1 MRPTARQIL
10 QPFITYAFYP
20 LMLLLTGA
28 VSYISLEAAWAP
40 AAIYTYFAATRFG
53 LLIGTEFLF
62 PAKQKWKMTWR
73 SFWRDIKYSVTNIVF
88 MRGGSF
94 LIALLALDLAVDNP
108 GLLPNAPFIVG
119 LVATALVY
127 EFFQYWFHRWCHEGP
142 GKIGEFLWKMHAAH
156 HLPDKVYLVMHGVMH
171 PLNALAST
179 LISSGVVL
187 LMGASQEAL
196 FVLLMFRGLNGWI
209 SHFNVDIRAGFLNY
223 IFAGTEL
230 HRYHHSA
237 DFSEAKNYGSFIIFW
252 DIVFGTFV
260 YKPGRLPERL
270 GVDDVSA
277 YPESTELLKVLALP
291 FRKSAPDFQS
301 GEKPEEVFGEINPGL
316 TPPR

>member
-1 MRPTARQIL
+1 VRPTARQTL

-20 LMLLLTGA
+20 LMLVATGI
-28 VSYISLEAAWAP
+28 VSYITLETAWAP

-53 LLIGTEFLF
+53 LLLGTEFLF
-62 PAKQKWKMTWR
+62 PAKQEWKMTWR
-73 SFWRDIKYSVTNIVF
+73 SFWRDIKYGVTNIVIL
-88 MRGGSF
+88 RGGSF
-94 LIALLALDLAVDNP
+94 LIALLALDLAADNP

-127 EFFQYWFHRWCHEGP
+127 EFFQYWFHRLNHEGP
-142 GKIGEFLWKMHAAH
+142 GKLGAFLWKMHAAH

-171 PLNALAST
+171 PLNAIANT
-179 LISSGVVL
+179 AISSSIIL

-196 FVLLMFRGLNGWI
+196 FVLLMFRGLHGLI

-237 DFSEAKNYGSFIIFW
+237 DLSETKNYGSFLIFW

-270 GVDDVSA
+270 GVEDVKA
-277 YPESTELLKVLALP
+277 YPHSNELLKVLALP
-291 FRKSAPDFQS
+291 FRKSAQDVQS
-301 GEKPEEVFGEINPGL
+301 REEPEEALGEINP
-316 TPPR
+316 